1 MDIHY
6 NINFPIDVANNIN
19 NPVNNNNIPVNNNNN
34 PNNNNNNQ
42 FILPVYHDIDRNWTI
57 QELIVRLQQH
67 INSNHM
73 LYFLRTNIDYI
84 LYQTRPD
91 DAICLNSYVDDL
103 LNAVG
108 HANTMV
114 FANGDL
120 LVIDMI
126 MNIVNQCDR
135 NQKKIIYNMIS
146 NL

>member
-6 NINFPIDVANNIN
+6 NINFPIDVAGNIINPIIN
-19 NPVNNNNIPVNNNNN
+19 NNNLVNNNN
-34 PNNNNNNQ
+34 
-42 FILPVYHDIDRNWTI
+42 LPVYHATDRVWTI

-91 DAICLNSYVDDL
+91 GTICLNSYVDNL

-114 FANGDL
+114 FANDDL

-126 MNIVNQCDR
+126 MSIVNQCNRD
-135 NQKKIIYNMIS
+135 QKKIISNMIS

>member
-6 NINFPIDVANNIN
+6 NINFPIDVAGNIN
-19 NPVNNNNIPVNNNNN
+19 NPFINNQINN
-34 PNNNNNNQ
+34 PVNNNNQ
-42 FILPVYHDIDRNWTI
+42 FILPVYHDIDRDWTI

-84 LYQTRPD
+84 LYQTRPEGT
-91 DAICLNSYVDDL
+91 ICLNSYVDDL